1 MGVKV
6 LILGENLIEQ
16 SSDFQE
22 IVEEAAVV
30 RMKEEDLKLL
40 DWVIAL

>member
-16 SSDFQE
+16 SSDFRE
-22 IVEEAAVV
+22 IVEEATVV

>member
-16 SSDFQE
+16 SSDFWE
-22 IVEEAAVV
+22 IAEEAAVV
-30 RMKEEDLKLL
+30 RMKEEDLKFL